1 MISVQ
6 TRKFM
11 WFPGISDKTNQTEKR
26 DRLGRTIQF
35 AFNRFIKGRG
45 KKEII
50 FPPFCCCL
58 VHSAQFQ
65 LNSLL
70 FLTSFFS
77 FAQFQLSY
85 MNVHIYAGILLILKL
100 LSFSPLSAT
109 LSFPNTDP
117 YLSINRVSEEK
128 KLSTSVL
135 SITPSD

>member
-1 MISVQ
+1 
-6 TRKFM
+6 
-11 WFPGISDKTNQTEKR
+11 
-26 DRLGRTIQF
+26 
-35 AFNRFIKGRG
+35 
-45 KKEII
+45 
-50 FPPFCCCL
+50 
-58 VHSAQFQ
+58 
-65 LNSLL
+65 LL